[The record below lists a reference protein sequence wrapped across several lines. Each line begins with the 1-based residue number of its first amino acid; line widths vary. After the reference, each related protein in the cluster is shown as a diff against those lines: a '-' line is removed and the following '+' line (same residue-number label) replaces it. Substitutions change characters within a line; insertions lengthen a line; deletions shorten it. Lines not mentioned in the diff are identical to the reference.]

1 GFADDIVAI
10 KNRASFPAG
19 ELHDGPF
26 ADSLVGHLTGEAAAQ
41 VVEGSVGLQDF
52 DLRLEFRADLDGSDI
67 AGEASFITGGL
78 PGLAE
83 FANSG
88 KDGGVDG
95 VLWFQTLKKALHFG
109 THGND
114 AARSVFVFPDIDAD
128 LSRFQVDV
136 PPFEAF
142 DFFES
147 PAGEES
153 EPYHLRQRRG
163 EVAGETGDFLTG
175 EEAARDF
182 IFTGHGNEG
191 FLEDAAFANSQIERV
206 PHGFHLPVDAAVGS
220 TFFAAVEDVLLNL
233 FRRDV
238 ARTAVAEDGK

>member
-1 GFADDIVAI
+1 MAARMAARKTGKKPKRFAISMKPGSVLGEYGDPRMIVHLFDGIAEVGFADDIVAI

-163 EVAGETGDFLTG
+163 E
-175 EEAARDF
+175 
-182 IFTGHGNEG
+182 
-191 FLEDAAFANSQIERV
+191 
-206 PHGFHLPVDAAVGS
+206 
-220 TFFAAVEDVLLNL
+220 
-233 FRRDV
+233 
-238 ARTAVAEDGK
+238 